1 MQWCVAKTGFEMFD
15 ALHAYGLGILLA
27 TAFRQPVEL
36 SEAGLAYKLS
46 NQAQTIPAATTA
58 LLDSAL
64 ELPGT
69 ADLDILR
76 NDWPL
81 RSRSSYLLSIAVLD
95 GLLTAL
101 FTVPGARA
109 LSVSDLVSSQNDSVE
124 TAKKS
129 LNKVVSAIEHWNA
142 FVERETQH
150 EANWLSSVLRDYTC
164 PHPVS
169 PLPAEATRKQDIR
182 LSLMIDPS
190 FSYSLRRPTSDGE
203 LTHKSNL
210 TVHGTR
216 FAPVLT
222 YLGAS
227 RFLRAQRVAGS
238 LVNVYVPL
246 ASNLILTRKF
256 ALPPLAHLNS
266 SAGEAAV
273 RQWLTLSSHQR
284 RFSAN
289 WRGIAYQTL
298 QTQKQQQSITLG
310 KGFLDCTW
318 LLSLPEGTRQKMVN
332 GWLAELGQQGKADLD
347 AKAHLTD
354 VLLSHRIDS
363 WIAHLRHRMYA
374 ALNSESDNIRLYSID
389 EVRRLSEMM
398 DTSTNHPLRTIVERH
413 EGTLRFGHALRQLGR
428 FNRAILRDVVA
439 LLEVAQTPEQLYL
452 ALHLALQE
460 CELAKAKSPFI
471 SIPDDVDIA
480 FLLEDVERHGVRIIA
495 SVLMLLS
502 VLRPPRTDESDE
514 HKQPAE
520 VGNDTSDDLASEISS
535 ETTTF
540 VTLTFAEEGEL
551 EHER

>member
-27 TAFRQPVEL
+27 TAYHQPVEL
-36 SEAGLAYKLS
+36 SEAALAYRLS
-46 NQAQTIPAATTA
+46 NQAQTIPTPTIT
-58 LLDSAL
+58 LLDNAL
-64 ELPGT
+64 ELPEI

-76 NDWPL
+76 DDWPL
-81 RSRSSYLLSIAVLD
+81 RSRSCYLLSIAVLD

-101 FTVPGARA
+101 FTVPGART
-109 LSVSDLVSSQNDSVE
+109 LSVSDLVSGQNYSVE
-124 TAKKS
+124 TATRS
-129 LNKVVSAIEHWNA
+129 LDKAASAIAKWKA

-150 EANWLSSVLRDYTC
+150 STDWLSFILQDYTC
-164 PHPVS
+164 PRPAS

-246 ASNLILTRKF
+246 ASNLILTRKIAF
-256 ALPPLAHLNS
+256 PPLTHLNC
-266 SAGEAAV
+266 SAGEAAI
-273 RQWLTLSSHQR
+273 RQWLTLSSRQQ

-289 WRGIAYQTL
+289 WRGIAYQML

-310 KGFLDCTW
+310 RGFLDCTW
-318 LLSLPEGTRQKMVN
+318 LLHLPAGIRQKIVN
-332 GWLAELGQQGKADLD
+332 GWLAELGQRGRADLD
-347 AKAHLTD
+347 ARAYLTD
-354 VLLSHRIDS
+354 VLLYHRIDN

-374 ALNSESDNIRLYSID
+374 AINSESGSIRLYDID
-389 EVRRLSEMM
+389 EVRRLSAMM
-398 DTSTNHPLRTIVERH
+398 DASKNHPLRTIVERQ

-428 FNRAILRDVVA
+428 FNAGILRDVIER
-439 LLEVAQTPEQLYL
+439 LEAAQTPEQLNL

-460 CELAKAKSPFI
+460 CELAKAKYPFI
-471 SIPDDVDIA
+471 TIPDNTDFA
-480 FLLEDVERHGVRIIA
+480 FLLDDIERHGVRLIA
-495 SVLMLLS
+495 SMLMLLS
-502 VLRPPRTDESDE
+502 VLRYPRTDDSDGHE
-514 HKQPAE
+514 QPEE
-520 VGNDTSDDLASEISS
+520 VGSVTRNDLASETSS
-535 ETTTF
+535 EPTTF
-540 VTLTFAEEGEL
+540 ETLTFAEEGEL

>member
-27 TAFRQPVEL
+27 TAYHQPVEL
-36 SEAGLAYKLS
+36 SEVGLAYKLY
-46 NQAQTIPAATTA
+46 NQAQTIPAATVA

-69 ADLDILR
+69 ADLDVLR
-76 NDWPL
+76 DDWHL
-81 RSRSSYLLSIAVLD
+81 RSRSCYLLSIAVLD

-101 FTVPGARA
+101 FTVPGARK
-109 LSVSDLVSSQNDSVE
+109 LSVSDLVSGQNYSVE
-124 TAKKS
+124 TAMRS
-129 LNKVVSAIEHWNA
+129 LNKVASAIENWRA

-150 EANWLSSVLRDYTC
+150 EANWLSFVLRDYTC
-164 PHPVS
+164 PHPSS

-210 TVHGTR
+210 TVRGTR

-227 RFLRAQRVAGS
+227 RFLRAQRVTGS

-246 ASNLILTRKF
+246 ASNLILTRKIAF
-256 ALPPLAHLNS
+256 PPLTHLNC

-273 RQWLTLSSHQR
+273 RQWLSLSSRQF
-284 RFSAN
+284 RFSAK

-298 QTQKQQQSITLG
+298 QTQQQQQSITLG
-310 KGFLDCTW
+310 RGFLDCTW
-318 LLSLPEGTRQKMVN
+318 LLHLPEGTRQNLVN
-332 GWLAELGQQGKADLD
+332 GWLAELGQHGSADLD
-347 AKAHLTD
+347 ARAHLTD
-354 VLLSHRIDS
+354 VLLYHRIDN
-363 WIAHLRHRMYA
+363 WIAHLRHLMYA
-374 ALNSESDNIRLYSID
+374 AINSESGSIRLYDID
-389 EVRRLSEMM
+389 EVRRLSAMM
-398 DTSTNHPLRTIVERH
+398 DASTNHPLRTIVERQ

-428 FNRAILRDVVA
+428 FNRAILRDVVV
-439 LLEVAQTPEQLYL
+439 LLEAAQTPEQVNL

-460 CELAKAKSPFI
+460 CELAKAEFPFI
-471 SIPDDVDIA
+471 SIPDYTDFA
-480 FLLEDVERHGVRIIA
+480 LLLDDVEQYGVRIIA
-495 SVLMLLS
+495 SVLILLS
-502 VLRPPRTDESDE
+502 VLRKPRTDDSDE
-514 HKQPAE
+514 HEQPAE
-520 VGNDTSDDLASEISS
+520 VESDASDDLASETSS
-535 ETTTF
+535 EPTTF
-540 VTLTFAEEGEL
+540 ETLTFSEEGEL